1 MKTNILPALM
11 LGIVLILVVI
21 SGIFGYK
28 YLLQKANEKSTAVE
42 ESVEQ
47 TGKDKSVKP
56 VGNAAIEATGSAI
69 EEPDGDPTNNPKYTE
84 YHAGGTTIRP
94 EKWNINAFGEI
105 QDQFFTYN
113 NSNTVNFG
121 APTSWQCCIA
131 NSIDAE
137 WQSANY
143 ANEEDDGV
151 ISNYNMSVSLY
162 GSTRDAHVYE
172 FIDSIMIIAPL
183 QEDTMVIVECNTT
196 DIEVAKKSFKEAMD
210 VTIIRK

>member
-1 MKTNILPALM
+1 MRRNIFPALM
-11 LGIVLILVVI
+11 VGIVLILAVVA
-21 SGIFGYK
+21 GVFGYK
-28 YLLQKANEKSTAVE
+28 YLSQISDEKSTAVE
-42 ESVEQ
+42 ESSEPAE
-47 TGKDKSVKP
+47 KDMSTEP

-69 EEPDGDPTNNPKYTE
+69 EGPDGDPTNNPKYTE
-84 YHAGGTTIRP
+84 YHAGATTIRP

-113 NSNTVNFG
+113 NSNKVNFG
-121 APTSWQCCIA
+121 APTSWQCYIT
-131 NSIDAE
+131 NSVDAE
-137 WQSANY
+137 WQSAHY
-143 ANEEDDGV
+143 VNEEDDGV
-151 ISNYNMSVSLY
+151 MSHYNMSVSLY

-172 FIDSIMIIAPL
+172 FVDSIMIIAPL